1 MLKTKQLFSKR
12 VQRNRSTLRRKSPD
26 KIRLSVFRS
35 SKNIYAQIIDDM
47 NGKTLA
53 SASTLEK
60 NNRTQKGSDKKA
72 AEKIGKLIAERSLKA
87 GVNSVIFDRSGYLYH
102 GRVKALADGARQGG
116 LKF

>member
-1 MLKTKQLFSKR
+1 M
-12 VQRNRSTLRRKSPD
+12 
-26 KIRLSVFRS
+26 SVFRS

-60 NNRTQKGSDKKA
+60 NNRTEKGSDKKA

-102 GRVKALADGARQGG
+102 GRVKALADAARNNG
-116 LKF
+116 LEF

>member
-1 MLKTKQLFSKR
+1 MVQLNTKIKRKLRVRRSLKSNNN
-12 VQRNRSTLRRKSPD
+12 QRP
-26 KIRLSVFRS
+26 RLSVFRS

-60 NNRTQKGSDKKA
+60 SNRKEKGSDKKA

-87 GVNSVIFDRSGYLYH
+87 GVSSVIFDRSGYLYH
-102 GRVKALADGARQGG
+102 GRVQALADAARNNG
-116 LKF
+116 LEF

>member
-1 MLKTKQLFSKR
+1 MVQLNTKIKRKLRVRRSLKSNNS
-12 VQRNRSTLRRKSPD
+12 QRP
-26 KIRLSVFRS
+26 RLSVFRS

-60 NNRTQKGSDKKA
+60 NNRTEKGSDKKA

-102 GRVKALADGARQGG
+102 GRVKALADAARNNG
-116 LKF
+116 LEF